1 MSDKRYEANI
11 ITATAVE
18 PANNIETTSAAG
30 VWSLD
35 EVMELQKKDKW
46 PTAGNVTTDVDD
58 VFSTYL
64 YDGTGSAL
72 TINNGLDLSGEGGLV
87 WIKKRSGTDSHAL
100 IDTTR
105 GVGKIIST
113 DTAAAE
119 FTASASITSFNSNGF
134 TLGNYGWVNGGSTEL
149 ASWTWRKAPRFFDVV
164 TYTGNGTA
172 GRTINHNLGS
182 VPGMIIVKQYQ
193 AGETRPWTIYH
204 RGVDASAPE
213 DYRIHFTTAAAVNSS
228 GQWNDTAPTSTQ
240 FTVGDSTYVN
250 NNGES
255 YVAYLFAHNN
265 NDGEFGPSGDQDI
278 IKCGN
283 YTGNS
288 SSTGPTVDL
297 GFEPQWLMVKR
308 TSNTGGWF
316 VIDMMRGWTSG
327 STNDP
332 FLRADSNQQEYENP
346 YFKPLATG
354 FQPKTTS
361 SAINYSGDTY
371 IYVAIRRG
379 PLAEPTS
386 ATDVFAMDTYGGT
399 APTPPLFNSGFP
411 VDMAFY
417 KHKGNTTNFV
427 LSSRPLQGKYLI
439 TDSTA
444 AESTLATLKFDFQ
457 DGYFDATGTISD
469 YVSWMW
475 KRAPGFFDV
484 VCHTGDGTADRAIAH
499 NLGQVPRLRITKA
512 RQSTT
517 YDSWWVYYIDSGGTQ
532 TRATL
537 TQSPFYSNTDVV
549 STATNIYPD
558 VSVTNASGIDYV
570 HFLFGEISGISK
582 ISTYTGNGGT
592 SAIDV
597 NCGFSSGA
605 RFVLI
610 KSTSESTNW
619 VFYDSL
625 RGIVSGNDP
634 YLLLNL
640 AQAEV
645 TGTDYIDPLSS
656 GFTVS
661 TSAPTSGLVSLN
673 ANNVEYVFYA
683 IA

>member
-1 MSDKRYEANI
+1 MYQFTSTGYLAGQAGYFNGNLQGSNSGGGVDQVTWGFKEAPKFFDI
-11 ITATAVE
+11 QTWT
-18 PANNIETTSAAG
+18 G
-30 VWSLD
+30 
-35 EVMELQKKDKW
+35 
-46 PTAGNVTTDVDD
+46 
-58 VFSTYL
+58 
-64 YDGTGSAL
+64 DGT
-72 TINNGLDLSGEGGLV
+72 SG
-87 WIKKRSGTDSHAL
+87 RN
-100 IDTTR
+100 
-105 GVGKIIST
+105 IS
-113 DTAAAE
+113 
-119 FTASASITSFNSNGF
+119 
-134 TLGNYGWVNGGSTEL
+134 
-149 ASWTWRKAPRFFDVV
+149 
-164 TYTGNGTA
+164 
-172 GRTINHNLGS
+172 HNLGS
-182 VPGMIIVKQYQ
+182 VPGHIIVKKRSGGSAAGWINWHRTFSDYQ
-193 AGETRPWTIYH
+193 SLFLNTTEAVYNPGTLAS
-204 RGVDASAPE
+204 GVFGQAS
-213 DYRIHFTTAAAVNSS
+213 NM
-228 GQWNDTAPTSTQ
+228 TSTQ
-240 FTVGDSTYVN
+240 FQLGGTNNITYHNENNST
-250 NNGES
+250 

-265 NDGEFGPSGDQDI
+265 SDGEFGPDADQDI
-278 IKCGN
+278 IKCGSFSHN
-283 YTGNS
+283 YNGAEVN
-288 SSTGPTVDL
+288 L
-297 GFEPQWLMVKR
+297 GFEPQWILLKAKDQTGNWYIFDAMR
-308 TSNTGGWF
+308 GIFTGGLSGDGDAVLIPNRTNTESVTTWG
-316 VIDMMRGWTSG
+316 VDLTS
-327 STNDP
+327 
-332 FLRADSNQQEYENP
+332 
-346 YFKPLATG
+346 TG
-354 FQPKTTS
+354 FIVYGNNILS
-361 SAINYSGDTY
+361 SGDAV
-371 IYVAIRRG
+371 YVAIRRG
-379 PLAEPTS
+379 PLAEPES
-386 ATDVFAMDTYGGT
+386 ATDVFAIDTYGGT
-399 APTPPLFNSGFP
+399 APTPPLWNSGFP

-427 LSSRPLQGKYLI
+427 LSSRPQQGKYLI

-457 DGYFDATGTISD
+457 NGYFDATGTDSN

-582 ISTYTGNGGT
+582 ISTYTGNGGA
-592 SAIDV
+592 SAINVD
-597 NCGFSSGA
+597 CGFSSGA

-610 KSTSESTNW
+610 KSKTESTNW
-619 VFYDSL
+619 VFYDSV

>member
-1 MSDKRYEANI
+1 M
-11 ITATAVE
+11 ATKKKLLQA
-18 PANNIETTSAAG
+18 AAG
-30 VWSLD
+30 S
-35 EVMELQKKDKW
+35 
-46 PTAGNVTTDVDD
+46 AGGAGADVSE
-58 VFSTYL
+58 VFSTTL
-64 YDGTGSAL
+64 YETNNTNITVTTGLDGTGSEKVLYWSKPRVDAAQ
-72 TINNGLDLSGEGGLV
+72 DDHSLV
-87 WIKKRSGTDSHAL
+87 DNERQSS
-100 IDTTR
+100 
-105 GVGKIIST
+105 
-113 DTAAAE
+113 
-119 FTASASITSFNSNGF
+119 SFAR
-134 TLGNYGWVNGGSTEL
+134 L
-149 ASWTWRKAPRFFDVV
+149 ASNRTDEESTSEVALYQFTSTGYLAGQAGYFNGNLQGSNSGGGVDQVTWGFKEAPKFFDIQ
-164 TYTGNGTA
+164 TWTGDGTS
-172 GRTINHNLGS
+172 GRNISHNLGS
-182 VPGMIIVKQYQ
+182 VPGHIIVKKRSGGSAAGWINWHRTFSDYQ
-193 AGETRPWTIYH
+193 SLFLNTTEAVYNPGTLAS
-204 RGVDASAPE
+204 GVFGQAS
-213 DYRIHFTTAAAVNSS
+213 NM
-228 GQWNDTAPTSTQ
+228 TSTQ
-240 FTVGDSTYVN
+240 FQLGGTNNITYHNENNST
-250 NNGES
+250 

-265 NDGEFGPSGDQDI
+265 SDGEFGPDADQDI
-278 IKCGN
+278 IKCGSFSHN
-283 YTGNS
+283 YNGAEVN
-288 SSTGPTVDL
+288 L
-297 GFEPQWLMVKR
+297 GFEPQWILLKAKDQTGNWYIFDAMR
-308 TSNTGGWF
+308 GIFTGGLSGDGDAVLIPNRTNTESVTTWG
-316 VIDMMRGWTSG
+316 VDLTS
-327 STNDP
+327 
-332 FLRADSNQQEYENP
+332 
-346 YFKPLATG
+346 TG
-354 FQPKTTS
+354 FIVYGNNILS
-361 SAINYSGDTY
+361 SGDAV
-371 IYVAIRRG
+371 YVAIRRG
-379 PLAEPTS
+379 PLAEPES
-386 ATDVFAMDTYGGT
+386 ATDVFAIDTYGGT
-399 APTPPLFNSGFP
+399 APTPPLWNSGFP

-427 LSSRPLQGKYLI
+427 LSSRPQQGKYLI

-457 DGYFDATGTISD
+457 NGYFDATGTDSN

-582 ISTYTGNGGT
+582 ISTYTGNGGA
-592 SAIDV
+592 SAINVD
-597 NCGFSSGA
+597 CGFSSGA

-610 KSTSESTNW
+610 KSKTESTNW
-619 VFYDSL
+619 VFYDSV